1 MKQRSE
7 IRRKQNQS
15 RETDIKF
22 FAFIFSKIQDTSY
35 IPEKFGFLTTRMRQ
49 MYFQATMVRVNGGE
63 GENAPF
69 IFIYREKYRGK
80 VLYENMYA

>member
-1 MKQRSE
+1 MKQRSA

-35 IPEKFGFLTTRMRQ
+35 IPVRKIWIFNNAN
-49 MYFQATMVRVNGGE
+49 ATDVLSSNNGSCKWGRGGE
-63 GENAPF
+63 CAVYFHIPRKISGEST
-69 IFIYREKYRGK
+69 
-80 VLYENMYA
+80 L